1 MTIAKDLF
9 ETVGSV
15 IGRSVR
21 ATITINSNFYELG
34 GNSLNSIF
42 TVTELR
48 NKGYFISITNFISA
62 KNLGEVLERLTSVE
76 KVNGSAVEADLKLDC
91 DMKLEAVPLA
101 IEHKDD
107 TIE

>member
-1 MTIAKDLF
+1 MLF
-9 ETVGSV
+9 ETIGSI
-15 IGRSVR
+15 IGRSTR
-21 ATITINSNFYELG
+21 ATMTVRSNFYELG

-48 NKGYFISITNFISA
+48 NKGYHISITNFIAA
-62 KNLGEVLERLTSVE
+62 KNLGEVLDKLCSTEQINGNSV
-76 KVNGSAVEADLKLDC
+76 NIDLKLDC

-101 IEHKDD
+101 LEHKDD